1 MSVAERDLD
10 PAAPEDVSLGDPGHL
25 GGFDLAVVGAGPAG
39 MAAAA
44 TAAEQGLRVA
54 LIDAGRQ
61 LGGQYFRHPAPGLT
75 APWLSKLY
83 HGWQQFEQLVTR
95 VETASGIEV
104 LFGHQVWA
112 IERLTDP
119 GFRVLTDRG
128 PIEAPYVILATGAYE
143 RVVPF
148 PGWDLPGV
156 FTAGGAQALLKGN
169 LVLPGRRVVVAGTGP
184 LLLPVATGL
193 ATAGAKVLG
202 LYEANNIRGY
212 AKNPLPLITNPT
224 KLTEGLDYAR
234 QLTRARIPVHTGRMI
249 IEAQGTDTLEAVVAA
264 RPDGSDPQRIPC
276 DTLAIGYGLAPQI
289 DLALTLGAAPTHLT
303 DGTIALRVNTT
314 QRTTVPGLYAAG
326 ETAGVAGAET
336 ALLEGEIAGLAVA
349 QAAARARR
357 VAGRAAGLSGDV
369 SDASDAP
376 GETLSADMPAAPPED
391 KAAVASPPTADRADL
406 PPAET
411 KSAGPIAGRMLG
423 SARARLTRRPAPS
436 PDTPAAGSPPAEA
449 KPAGPLAAR
458 SVAAARSR
466 ITRRTDASSSS
477 STDALDAS
485 GIPLGESRPGGG
497 VLGGARA
504 RLTRR
509 PSSGPEAA
517 AATSLP
523 ADATSASGPLAAA
536 RARLTRR
543 SSSGPETGAATSLPA
558 EARPA
563 GGVLGGA
570 RARLTRRPSSG
581 PEAAAAATSLPAD
594 ATSASGPLV
603 AARARVTRR
612 DSPAP
617 EATAVTPPPNLPTLL
632 RRRARQ
638 RALADLLRARH
649 PIPAAWREHLADDTV
664 VCRCEEVTASA
675 ITEAVTDLGAG
686 DARTVKLLTRAGMGW
701 CQGRVCG
708 YAVACLARG
717 DGGADASDPASPSA
731 ADLLA
736 AAKRPL
742 ARPVPLG
749 VLAEQDRRNK

>member
-1 MSVAERDLD
+1 MAVTERDFDAAAFD
-10 PAAPEDVSLGDPGHL
+10 PAASDPAASDPLASDPAASDRAAFDPLASVPAAFDPAAFNPAAFDLAAPEDVSLGDPGHL
-25 GGFDLAVVGAGPAG
+25 GGFDLAVIGAGPAG

-44 TAAEQGLRVA
+44 TAADQGLRVA

-75 APWLSKLY
+75 APWLPKLY

-112 IERLTDP
+112 IDRLTDP

-234 QLTRARIPVHTGRMI
+234 QLTRARIPIHTGRMI
-249 IEAQGTDTLEAVVAA
+249 IEAQGNDTLEAVVAA
-264 RPDGSDPQRIPC
+264 RPDGTDPHRIPC

-314 QRTTVPGLYAAG
+314 QRTTIPGLYAAG

-357 VAGRAAGLSGDV
+357 VAGRAAGLSV
-369 SDASDAP
+369 DAP
-376 GETLSADMPAAPPED
+376 DTSGASSET
-391 KAAVASPPTADRADL
+391 
-406 PPAET
+406 
-411 KSAGPIAGRMLG
+411 
-423 SARARLTRRPAPS
+423 PS
-436 PDTPAAGSPPAEA
+436 TDTPAASSPPAEA
-449 KPAGPLAAR
+449 KSAGPLAAR
-458 SVAAARSR
+458 TIAAARSR
-466 ITRRTDASSSS
+466 ITRRTDAPSSSS
-477 STDALDAS
+477 PDIPGAS
-485 GIPLGESRPGGG
+485 DIRPAEAKPSGG
-497 VLGGARA
+497 VLGGARARLTRRSSSGSEADAASSLPAEAKPPGGVLGGARARLTRRTDAPSSSPEAAAATGLPAEAKPSGGVLGGARAQLTGRSSSGPEAAAASLPADAKPTGVPRGARA

-509 PSSGPEAA
+509 PSSGPEAC
-517 AATSLP
+517 
-523 ADATSASGPLAAA
+523 
-536 RARLTRR
+536 
-543 SSSGPETGAATSLPA
+543 
-558 EARPA
+558 
-563 GGVLGGA
+563 
-570 RARLTRRPSSG
+570 
-581 PEAAAAATSLPAD
+581 
-594 ATSASGPLV
+594 
-603 AARARVTRR
+603 
-612 DSPAP
+612 
-617 EATAVTPPPNLPTLL
+617 LL
-632 RRRARQ
+632 
-638 RALADLLRARH
+638 
-649 PIPAAWREHLADDTV
+649 
-664 VCRCEEVTASA
+664 
-675 ITEAVTDLGAG
+675 
-686 DARTVKLLTRAGMGW
+686 
-701 CQGRVCG
+701 
-708 YAVACLARG
+708 
-717 DGGADASDPASPSA
+717 
-731 ADLLA
+731 
-736 AAKRPL
+736 
-742 ARPVPLG
+742 
-749 VLAEQDRRNK
+749 

>member
-1 MSVAERDLD
+1 MSERDLDPAALDPAALDPAALDPAAVDPAFLDPAVPDPVALDPAALDPAALD

-25 GGFDLAVVGAGPAG
+25 GTFDLAVIGAGPAG

-44 TAAEQGLRVA
+44 TAAEHGLRVA

-75 APWLSKLY
+75 APWLPKLY

-112 IERLTDP
+112 IDRLTDP

-234 QLTRARIPVHTGRMI
+234 QLTRARITVHTGRMI

-264 RPDGSDPQRIPC
+264 RPDGTDPQHIPC

-314 QRTTVPGLYAAG
+314 QRTTIPGLYAAG

-357 VAGRAAGLSGDV
+357 VADRAAGLSVDG
-369 SDASDAP
+369 SEATP
-376 GETLSADMPAAPPED
+376 GTDTPSAAETTPGPAAPP
-391 KAAVASPPTADRADL
+391 SPSSDAEPSRAE
-406 PPAET
+406 PKP
-411 KSAGPIAGRMLG
+411 AGPIASRMLG
-423 SARARLTRRPAPS
+423 SARAQLTRRVSPN
-436 PDTPAAGSPPAEA
+436 PDTSATAASNPPAATGLPTAGLRAAAADPPAATGLPAAGLRAATGPPAATGLPAAGLRAAANAPAEPKPAGGPLTSARARFSRRSSSSPETAAASSSLPVEA
-449 KPAGPLAAR
+449 KPARGGPL
-458 SVAAARSR
+458 S
-466 ITRRTDASSSS
+466 
-477 STDALDAS
+477 
-485 GIPLGESRPGGG
+485 
-497 VLGGARA
+497 
-504 RLTRR
+504 
-509 PSSGPEAA
+509 
-517 AATSLP
+517 
-523 ADATSASGPLAAA
+523 
-536 RARLTRR
+536 
-543 SSSGPETGAATSLPA
+543 
-558 EARPA
+558 
-563 GGVLGGA
+563 
-570 RARLTRRPSSG
+570 
-581 PEAAAAATSLPAD
+581 
-594 ATSASGPLV
+594 
-603 AARARVTRR
+603 AARARVARR
-612 DSPAP
+612 NSPAP
-617 EATAVTPPPNLPTLL
+617 EAPAAESTTATPPPNLPTLL

-649 PIPAAWREHLADDTV
+649 PIPAAWRAHLADDTV

-708 YAVACLARG
+708 YAVACLARA
-717 DGGADASDPASPSA
+717 DGGADAADPASPSA
-731 ADLLA
+731 TDLLA

>member
-1 MSVAERDLD
+1 MGVTERDLG
-10 PAAPEDVSLGDPGHL
+10 PAASEDFSHPGHL
-25 GGFDLAVVGAGPAG
+25 GGFDLAVIGAGPAG

-75 APWLSKLY
+75 APWLPKLY
-83 HGWQQFEQLVTR
+83 HGWQQFEQLLTR

-128 PIEAPYVILATGAYE
+128 PIEAPYLILATGAYE

-264 RPDGSDPQRIPC
+264 RPDGTDPHRIPC

-314 QRTTVPGLYAAG
+314 QRTTIPGLYAAG

-357 VAGRAAGLSGDV
+357 VAGRAAGLSV
-369 SDASDAP
+369 DAP
-376 GETLSADMPAAPPED
+376 GETPSTGMPAAPPED
-391 KAAVASPPTADRADL
+391 NAALAHSPSADSSEL
-406 PPAET
+406 PPVDT
-411 KSAGPIAGRMLG
+411 KPAGPIAGRMLG
-423 SARARLTRRPAPS
+423 SARARLTRRPTPS
-436 PDTPAAGSPPAEA
+436 PDTPAASSPPAETKA
-449 KPAGPLAAR
+449 EANVAGPLAAR
-458 SVAAARSR
+458 SIAAARSR
-466 ITRRTDASSSS
+466 ITRRTDAPSSSPETAVATS
-477 STDALDAS
+477 PPAEGKSAS
-485 GIPLGESRPGGG
+485 GPLG
-497 VLGGARA
+497 VARA

-509 PSSGPEAA
+509 PPSGPETAV
-517 AATSLP
+517 ATSPP
-523 ADATSASGPLAAA
+523 AEGKSAGGPLAAA
-536 RARLTRR
+536 RARVSRR
-543 SSSGPETGAATSLPA
+543 NSPASEAPAAESTAATPPA
-558 EARPA
+558 
-563 GGVLGGA
+563 
-570 RARLTRRPSSG
+570 
-581 PEAAAAATSLPAD
+581 
-594 ATSASGPLV
+594 
-603 AARARVTRR
+603 
-612 DSPAP
+612 
-617 EATAVTPPPNLPTLL
+617 NLPTLL

-717 DGGADASDPASPSA
+717 DADADASGPATPSA